1 MPSLENFLTN
11 KEKARVRKRME
22 ILRLL
27 KSGLTVRE
35 VARRLKVSTATVIK
49 IKKYFT
55 PHQNSGV
62 GFSERK
68 QKIKSG
74 ENFDLSSKI
83 SARRWIWG

>member
-1 MPSLENFLTN
+1 MSSLENFLTN
-11 KEKARVRKRME
+11 KEKARARKRME

-49 IKKYFT
+49 IKKYF
-55 PHQNSGV
+55 
-62 GFSERK
+62 SERK

-74 ENFDLSSKI
+74 ESIDVPSKI